1 MAPRAEVYLATEPF
15 SRPRTARA
23 AAEAAAT
30 FAPYLALTVATMLL
44 VRRGHPWLAAPV
56 LVAASL
62 FLVRVFIVFHDCCH
76 GSFLASRRASRVVGY
91 AAGLLTLTPFD
102 EWQRSHAEHH
112 AGVGDLD
119 RRGVGDVWTMT
130 VAEYEAAPLRTRVF
144 YRIFRNPLVML
155 GIGPALLFVLGNRWP
170 MARDGRKERLSVHVT
185 NAGIA
190 VTLVAAHLTV
200 GLPVFIVTQIPTAVL
215 AATIGVW
222 LFYVQHQ
229 FEDVYWARRPEW
241 DPMKAALEGSSY
253 YKLPG
258 VLQWLTGSIGL
269 HHIHHVQ
276 PRIPFYNLQNCQD
289 AIPLF
294 QAVRPLTVRR
304 SLHSLRLRL
313 VDEERRRMVTWAE
326 FATAQAAQR

>member
-1 MAPRAEVYLATEPF
+1 MVQRPELYLATEPF
-15 SRPRTARA
+15 TRPGTARA

-30 FAPYLALTVATMLL
+30 FVPYLALSVSTMLL
-44 VRRGHPWLAAPV
+44 ARQGHPWLALPA
-56 LVAASL
+56 LLAASL

-76 GSFLASRRASRVVGY
+76 GSFLASRRANRLVGY

-130 VAEYEAAPLRTRVF
+130 VAEYREASRWKRFSYRV
-144 YRIFRNPLVML
+144 FRNPIVMM
-155 GIGPALLFVLGNRWP
+155 GVGPALLFLAGNRWP
-170 MARDGRKERLSVHVT
+170 MSRDGRKERRSVHVT
-185 NAGIA
+185 NAGLA
-190 VTLVAAHLTV
+190 VTLVVAHLTI
-200 GLPVFIVTQIPTAVL
+200 GLPVFVATQVPILVL

-229 FEDVYWARRPEW
+229 FEDVYWARRPAWE
-241 DPMKAALEGSSY
+241 PLKAALEGSSY

-276 PRIPFYNLQNCQD
+276 PRIPFYRLQSCQD
-289 AIPLF
+289 AVPAF
-294 QAVRPLTVRR
+294 QAVPALTIRR

-313 VDEERRRMVTWAE
+313 VDEQRRRMVTWSDV
-326 FATAQAAQR
+326 RSLRLPRH